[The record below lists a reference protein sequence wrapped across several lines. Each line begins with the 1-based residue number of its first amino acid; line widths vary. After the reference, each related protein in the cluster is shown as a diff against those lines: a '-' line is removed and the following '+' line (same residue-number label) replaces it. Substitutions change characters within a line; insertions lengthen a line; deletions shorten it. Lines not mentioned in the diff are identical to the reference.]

1 MTSVTS
7 MRETGRSCSSVNTM
21 KDKEPGLVQFNRE
34 PIINVFGVVVC
45 FFLCSSAITLCS
57 SNYSGPGSRMD
68 AVVITYDVAF
78 IDVMS
83 ALFVLSG
90 FTWSWVYVNTPKDDF
105 TVLQHYGL
113 LSLYIDLTLSSVLS
127 VLIGSI
133 YNLINA
139 NFHALDV
146 IATLIEGFTGV
157 RCLDYSQD
165 KNHWHS
171 LNVAS
176 WPVQSLMWCIITAK
190 ATYTFNAKITERF
203 GARGYYI
210 ISVLS
215 IFGVLIFTIFGV
227 MHSDTNIFYSN
238 ATSFTYRTM
247 EFNLGLHFYFLVC
260 QDEVCSHVLWGF
272 LHHFRGVIYMLFV
285 CIWWSEVGV
294 AVSPFDENEEVCLR
308 LYYMNNCL
316 PGHHVFMLRGCILGL
331 AMITSLPDMADQVE
345 ASVVHMIPTA
355 RALCTAISFCWPV
368 YMTTKIVLDISFG
381 KDAVNSNRAL
391 VAIIMPFIGT
401 AFAFLY
407 DSLVKTHL
415 LDLAVCAYAQMAVFF
430 SSMLGRPYTT
440 PVCEPLKQPVAGLDG
455 VDEI

>member
-1 MTSVTS
+1 MASVA
-7 MRETGRSCSSVNTM
+7 ETGKSCSSVNTI

-34 PIINVFGVVVC
+34 PLMNVFGVVVC

-57 SNYSGPGSRMD
+57 SDYSGPGSRLD
-68 AVVITYDVAF
+68 AVIVTYDVAF

-83 ALFVLSG
+83 AMFVLSG
-90 FTWSWVYVNTPKDDF
+90 FTWSWVYVNTPKDEF
-105 TVLQHYGL
+105 TVLQQYGL
-113 LSLYIDLTLSSVLS
+113 WSVYIDLVISSLLS

-139 NFHALDV
+139 RFHVLDV
-146 IATLIEGFTGV
+146 VATLIEGFTGV
-157 RCLDYSQD
+157 RCLDYNQD

-176 WPVQSLMWCIITAK
+176 WPVQSLMWCVITAPG
-190 ATYTFNAKITERF
+190 TYTFNTRITERF

-215 IFGVLIFTIFGV
+215 IFGVLIFTVFGV

-247 EFNLGLHFYFLVC
+247 EFNLGVHFYFLVYRE
-260 QDEVCSHVLWGF
+260 EVCSHVLWGF
-272 LHHFRGVIYMLFV
+272 LHHFRGVIYMLFF

-294 AVSPFDENEEVCLR
+294 MASPRGEDVCLR

-331 AMITSLPDMADQVE
+331 CMITSLPDMVDQVN
-345 ASVVHMIPTA
+345 ASVAHMIPTA
-355 RALCTAISFCWPV
+355 RALCTSVCFCWPV
-368 YMTTKIVLDISFG
+368 FLTTKIVLDISFG
-381 KDAVNSNRAL
+381 EESVNSNRAL
-391 VAIIMPFIGT
+391 VSIIMPFIGT

-407 DSLVKTHL
+407 DSLVKAYL
-415 LDLAVCAYAQMAVFF
+415 LDLAVCTYARMPVVF
-430 SSMLGRPYTT
+430 SCIPSRPHSVSECDPRHTNMS
-440 PVCEPLKQPVAGLDG
+440 VLHN